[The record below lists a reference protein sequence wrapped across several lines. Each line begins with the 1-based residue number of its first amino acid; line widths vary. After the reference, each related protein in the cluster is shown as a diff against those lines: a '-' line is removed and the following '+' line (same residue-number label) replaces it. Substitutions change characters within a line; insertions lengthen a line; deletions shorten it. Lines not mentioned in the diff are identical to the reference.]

1 MDLPSSLDKLVN
13 LHLKFLMFEIR
24 LLTVQ
29 AVNTVNT
36 SLPSSS
42 MSSSEE
48 MRAGRRKAANMRL
61 VVSLRPLIMAAGAE
75 AFGLAS

>member
-1 MDLPSSLDKLVN
+1 
-13 LHLKFLMFEIR
+13 
-24 LLTVQ
+24 
-29 AVNTVNT
+29 
-36 SLPSSS
+36 

-61 VVSLRPLIMAAGAE
+61 VVSLRPLIMAAAAEVAAAE